1 MSITSSAAA
10 NRPGFLSHIRLAR
23 PGALPFSAAILAFG
37 FLLRLAT
44 LAVPHSYFPDEI
56 FQYLEAAHRLA
67 FGPAVV
73 PWEYREGIRS
83 WLVPLMLAG
92 AMRAGNAFG
101 NPGAYLLAAKLLL
114 LALSLLA
121 VIAAGAIGRRISAMH
136 GLFAMLAVASGAEFV
151 YFSTVALTEP
161 LGAVLFIAAAALLYR
176 STPSS
181 VAQTAGAGALL
192 VLTCVV
198 RFQYGP
204 AVVAFAI
211 AILIRQPRQILA
223 LPAGALPILMFSG
236 IIDLA
241 DGGAPFGWLFA
252 NVHQNVGLGRS
263 HAWVDG
269 PLYYPQTMEML
280 WGVWLAP
287 LLLLSMIGARRFP
300 ALMVAALTNVAVH
313 SAIAHKEYRYILL
326 STMIFTILAGI
337 GTADAIGWARRR
349 SKPGAWT
356 MLPAIAVGGWLAMS
370 ASIAAAGPMRYWWTE
385 RQPQLAAF
393 ALVRDTPDLCGVVL
407 YGIDWT
413 FSGGYT
419 YLHRPIPLFSY
430 SRLEPGQ
437 LAQERAQFDAIVLAQ
452 GLAVPAGYSARAC
465 FAGDEASGVCVVTR
479 PGKCLPGTSTA
490 EINRQLIRAG
500 R

>member
-1 MSITSSAAA
+1 MFSPSGLIPRSTASSIV
-10 NRPGFLSHIRLAR
+10 
-23 PGALPFSAAILAFG
+23 AIILLLG
-37 FLLRLAT
+37 VLLRAAT
-44 LAVPHSYFPDEI
+44 LAVPHSFFPDEI

-83 WLVPLMLAG
+83 WLVPSTLAV
-92 AMRAGNAFG
+92 AMRAGNLVAG
-101 NPGAYLLAAKLLL
+101 GGGYLLGAKLLL
-114 LALSLLA
+114 LTLSFIA
-121 VIAAGAIGRRISAMH
+121 IPAAGVIGKRISAMH
-136 GLFAMLAVASGAEFV
+136 GLFAMLAVATGAEFV

-161 LGAVLFIAAAALLYR
+161 LGGVLFVAAAALIYR
-176 STPSS
+176 RETSS
-181 VAQTAGAGALL
+181 PAHLAAAGALL
-192 VLTCVV
+192 ALTCVV

-211 AILIRQPRQILA
+211 AALIRYPRHAIA
-223 LPAGALPILMFSG
+223 LTAGALPILCLSSL
-236 IIDLA
+236 IDLA
-241 DGGAPFGWLFA
+241 AGGVPFGWLVA
-252 NVHQNVGLGRS
+252 NIHQNIGLGRS

-269 PLYYPQTMEML
+269 PLYYPQTL
-280 WGVWLAP
+280 ALVWGVWLAP
-287 LLLLSMIGARRFP
+287 LLLLSAIGARRFP
-300 ALMVAALTNVAVH
+300 ALMLAALANVAVH

-393 ALVRDTPDLCGVVL
+393 ALVRDTPDLCGVAL

>member
-1 MSITSSAAA
+1 MTSSAAA
-10 NRPGFLSHIRLAR
+10 RQPGFFPHVGLAR
-23 PGALPFSAAILAFG
+23 PSAPLLSAIILAFG

-44 LAVPHSYFPDEI
+44 LTVPHSYFPDEI

-83 WLVPLMLAG
+83 WLVPLILAG
-92 AMRAGNAFG
+92 AMRTGNALG
-101 NPGAYLLAAKLLL
+101 SGEAYLLAAKLLL
-114 LALSLLA
+114 LTLSLLA
-121 VIAAGAIGRRISAMH
+121 VVAAGGIGRRISTMH

-161 LGAVLFIAAAALLYR
+161 LGAVLFITAAALLYH
-176 STPSS
+176 SKPSS
-181 VAQTAGAGALL
+181 FAQMAGVGALL
-192 VLTCVV
+192 ALTCVV

-204 AVVAFAI
+204 AVAAFAM
-211 AILIRQPRQILA
+211 AALIRQPRQTLA
-223 LPAGALPILMFSG
+223 LATGALPLLAFSG

-241 DGGAPFGWLFA
+241 EGGAPFGWLLA

-269 PLYYPQTMEML
+269 PLYYPQTLELL

-287 LLLLSMIGARRFP
+287 LLLLSIIGARRFP
-300 ALMVAALTNVAVH
+300 ALMLVALTNVAVH

-326 STMIFTILAGI
+326 STMLVTILAGI
-337 GTADAIGWARRR
+337 GTADAIRWARRR
-349 SKPGAWT
+349 SKSAALT

-385 RQPQLAAF
+385 RQPELTAF
-393 ALVRDTPDLCGVVL
+393 ALVRDTPDLCGVAL

-430 SRLEPGQ
+430 SRLEPDQ
-437 LAQERAQFDAIVLAQ
+437 LTQDRAQFDAIVLAQ
-452 GLAVPAGYSARAC
+452 GLAVPVGFSGKAC
-465 FAGDEASGVCVVTR
+465 FGGGEASGVCVVTR
-479 PGKCLPGTSTA
+479 PGKCAPPSSMA
-490 EINRQLIRAG
+490 ELNRQLIRAG